1 MRNYYRQQFQIN
13 AGTKLLKLPFEEA
26 VLENPHETI
35 VPKGLRHEVGNAT
48 RPQSV
53 QRNGIMAYP
62 DCMQSG
68 DACKGNTDIPK
79 EATFRTGMALK
90 LGNGFLQNRPDRE
103 E

>member
-13 AGTKLLKLPFEEA
+13 AGTKLLSEEV

-53 QRNGIMAYP
+53 QRNGINGISRLHA
-62 DCMQSG
+62 DR

-79 EATFRTGMALK
+79 EATFKTGMTLK